1 MIKVNNKI
9 IIKKK
14 KIISPLKQGLGL
26 MFFPRRKFDFGLIFK
41 REYES
46 IVGSSIHMLFVFYPI
61 NVIFLDSNKKVVDI
75 KKKLK
80 PFTFYSPKKKAK
92 YIIELPIETDI
103 SFIKINDVVSF

>member
-1 MIKVNNKI
+1 
-9 IIKKK
+9 
-14 KIISPLKQGLGL
+14 
-26 MFFPRRKFDFGLIFK
+26 MFFPRSKFDFGLIFK

-75 KKKLK
+75 KKRLR

-103 SFIKINDVVSF
+103 SFIKINDIISF

>member
-1 MIKVNNKI
+1 
-9 IIKKK
+9 
-14 KIISPLKQGLGL
+14 
-26 MFFPRRKFDFGLIFK
+26 MFFPRSKFDFGLIFK